1 MMGSEKR
8 GEGKLFYYGFSLEK
22 RVPKD
27 HILRRVSE
35 AIDFGFVRRSV
46 AHTYGHNGHESEDP
60 IVILKLMFLLFF
72 EDVKSERE
80 LLRMLPMR
88 LDWLWFLN
96 LDLDSEIPHHS
107 VLSKA
112 RARWGREVF
121 EQLFV
126 GVVRQCVEAQLV
138 EGSKIHLDASL
149 VAANVSRDSVVREPL
164 RRVYQEQEKKL
175 TRIEVQGKR
184 KWVSRTDPEAVV
196 VKKGKGDRPRPRYK
210 NHRAVDDRQGVI
222 TAVETTWAD
231 RSEPHEVEGLID
243 QHECSTGKPVGT
255 VVGDHQYGTNENYR
269 ACVKRGIRCHLG
281 DVQSSRGEQKAK
293 RFCREDFDYEAGSD
307 RYRCP
312 AGHYLKRYRTK
323 QLEAEGFADYRM
335 PGKRCQSCALKPQ
348 CTTSKHAR
356 RLKVP
361 LELEWV
367 ELGRAQ
373 SLSAPAYQDRRRR
386 KHLMERSFG
395 DATNCHHFK
404 QARWRG
410 LQKQSIQDLLIAVC
424 QNVRILCRHRLF
436 PLAQQGY
443 GSTRTQ
449 SSRMGALQQWLG
461 GLYRLFWPPQGGQLS
476 KITSIRFRDDTNL
489 GLVQ

>member
-1 MMGSEKR
+1 MMGTEKR

-35 AIDFGFVRRSV
+35 AVDFGFVRRSV
-46 AHTYGHNGHESEDP
+46 VHTYGHNGHESEDP
-60 IVILKLMFLLFF
+60 IVIMKLMFLLFF
-72 EDVKSERE
+72 EDIRSERE

-96 LDLDSEIPHHS
+96 LDLDSEIPDHS

-126 GVVRQCVEAQLV
+126 GVVRQCLKAKLI

-164 RRVYQEQEKKL
+164 RRVYEEAEKKL
-175 TRIEVQGKR
+175 TRIEVKGKR

-196 VKKGKGDRPRPRYK
+196 VKKGKGDRPRARYK
-210 NHRAVDDRQGVI
+210 NHRAIDDRQGVI
-222 TAVETTWAD
+222 TAVETTLAD

-243 QHECSTGKPVGT
+243 QHERSTGKPVGT

-269 ACVKRGIRCHLG
+269 RCVKRGIRCHLG
-281 DVQSSRGEQKAK
+281 DVHSSMGDKKEKL
-293 RFCREDFDYEAGSD
+293 FSREDFDYEADSD

-312 AGHYLKRYRTK
+312 AGHDLKRYRTK

-335 PGKRCQSCALKPQ
+335 QGKVCQQCALKPQ

-367 ELGRAQ
+367 ERGRAQ

-386 KHLMERSFG
+386 KHLMEGSFG

-404 QARWRG
+404 RARWRG

-424 QNVRILCRHRLF
+424 QNVRILCRHSFL
-436 PLAQQGY
+436 PVAQECFESIVQRKR
-443 GSTRTQ
+443 SVLPR
-449 SSRMGALQQWLG
+449 QQWFRSLS
-461 GLYRLFWPPQGGQLS
+461 RLFWIPKGWRLS
-476 KITSIRFRDDTNL
+476 QMARIPFGVSLITN
-489 GLVQ
+489 

>member
-1 MMGSEKR
+1 MMGTEKQ

-27 HILRRVSE
+27 HLLRRVDE
-35 AIDFGFVRRSV
+35 ALDFSFVRRSV
-46 AHTYGHNGHESEDP
+46 VQTYGHNGHESEDP
-60 IVILKLMFLLFF
+60 IVIMKLMFLLFF

-80 LLRMLPMR
+80 LMRMLPLR

-96 LDLDSEIPHHS
+96 LDLDSAIPHHS

-126 GVVRQCVEAQLV
+126 EVVRQCLKAGLV

-149 VAANVSRDSVVREPL
+149 VEANVSRDSVVRESL
-164 RRVYQEQEKKL
+164 RQVYEDAEKKL
-175 TRIEVQGKR
+175 TRIEVRRKQ

-196 VKKGKGDRPRPRYK
+196 VKKGKRDRPRARYK
-210 NHRAVDDRQGVI
+210 SHRAVDDRQGVI
-222 TAVETTWAD
+222 TAVQTTVAD
-231 RSEPHEVEGLID
+231 RSEPHEFEELVDG
-243 QHECSTGKPVGT
+243 HEKSTGKRVST

-269 ACVKRGIRCHLG
+269 RCVKRGIRCHLG
-281 DVQSSRGEQKAK
+281 DVKSSVGAQKGK
-293 RFCREDFDYEAGSD
+293 RFRHQDFDYEAGSD

-312 AGHYLKRYRTK
+312 AGHYLKRYRTQ

-335 PGKRCQSCALKPQ
+335 KGKVCRQCALKSQ
-348 CTTSKHAR
+348 CTRSKHGR

-361 LELEWV
+361 LELELV

-386 KHLMERSFG
+386 KYLMEGSFG

-404 QARWRG
+404 KARWRG
-410 LQKQSIQDLLIAVC
+410 LRKQSIQDLLIAVC
-424 QNVRILCRHRLF
+424 QNVRILCRHSLL
-436 PLAQQGY
+436 PLAQECWE
-443 GSTRTQ
+443 
-449 SSRMGALQQWLG
+449 SSRQEKQCVPSLQQRFGSLI
-461 GLYRLFWPPQGGQLS
+461 RLVWPPMSWQLRER
-476 KITSIRFRDDTNL
+476 TRIRFSC
-489 GLVQ
+489 

>member
-8 GEGKLFYYGFSLEK
+8 GEGKLFYFGFSLEK

-27 HILRRVSE
+27 HILRRVNE

-46 AHTYGHNGHESEDP
+46 AHTYGHNGHQSEDP

-72 EDVKSERE
+72 EAVKSERE

-112 RARWGREVF
+112 RARWGPEVF

-126 GVVRQCVEAQLV
+126 GVVRQCVEAKLV

-175 TRIEVQGKR
+175 TRIEVKRKR

-196 VKKGKGDRPRPRYK
+196 VKKGKGDRPQARYK

-243 QHECSTGKPVGT
+243 QHERSTGQRVTT

-269 ACVKRGIRCHLG
+269 RCVKRGIRCHLG
-281 DVQSSRGEQKAK
+281 DVKSSQGKKPEK
-293 RFCREDFDYEAGSD
+293 RFSREDFDYEASSD

-312 AGHYLKRYRTK
+312 AGHYLRRFRTR
-323 QLEAEGFADYRM
+323 QVEARGFADYRV
-335 PGKRCQSCALKPQ
+335 KAKVCRRCELKSR
-348 CTTSKHAR
+348 CTKSKHGR

-361 LELEWV
+361 LELELV

-410 LQKQSIQDLLIAVC
+410 LHKQSIQDLLIAAC
-424 QNVRILCRHRLF
+424 QNVRILCRHSFL

-443 GSTRTQ
+443 GSMPSKKHGFLT
-449 SSRMGALQQWLG
+449 LQKWFL
-461 GLYRLFWPPQGGQLS
+461 GLYRLFWPPPGWQSTQL
-476 KITSIRFRDDTNL
+476 KRIRFSI
-489 GLVQ
+489 

>member
-35 AIDFGFVRRSV
+35 AVDFGFVRRSV

-72 EDVKSERE
+72 EDVRSERE

-126 GVVRQCVEAQLV
+126 GVVRQCVEAKLV

-149 VAANVSRDSVVREPL
+149 VAANVSRDSIVREPL
-164 RRVYQEQEKKL
+164 RRIYQETEKKL
-175 TRIEVQGKR
+175 TRLEVKAKR

-196 VKKGKGDRPRPRYK
+196 VKKGKRDRPRARYK

-222 TAVETTWAD
+222 TAVETTLAD
-231 RSEPHEVEGLID
+231 RSEPHEVERLIEG
-243 QHECSTGKPVGT
+243 HEKTTGQRVST

-269 ACVKRGIRCHLG
+269 GCVKRGIRCHLG
-281 DVQSSRGEQKAK
+281 DVKSSQAEKKEK
-293 RFCREDFDYEAGSD
+293 RFSREDFEYEAALD

-312 AGHYLKRYRTK
+312 AGHYLKRYRTR
-323 QLEAEGFADYRM
+323 QVEARGFVDYRM
-335 PGKRCQSCALKPQ
+335 KGKVCRRCELKSR
-348 CTTSKHAR
+348 CTRSKHGR

-361 LELEWV
+361 LELELV

-373 SLSAPAYQDRRRR
+373 SLSAAAYQDRRRR

-424 QNVRILCRHRLF
+424 QNVRILCRHSVL
-436 PLAQQGY
+436 PLAQQAY
-443 GSTRTQ
+443 GATGSQNSFFSAIQQWFGQLYWLFGPSQDRQ
-449 SSRMGALQQWLG
+449 SSAMTRIQC
-461 GLYRLFWPPQGGQLS
+461 S
-476 KITSIRFRDDTNL
+476 
-489 GLVQ
+489 V

>member
-1 MMGSEKR
+1 MMGTER
-8 GEGKLFYYGFSLEK
+8 QGEGKLFYYGFSLEK

-35 AIDFGFVRRSV
+35 AVDFSFVRRSV
-46 AHTYGHNGHESEDP
+46 VHTYGHNGHESEDP
-60 IVILKLMFLLFF
+60 IVIMKLMFLLFF

-80 LLRMLPMR
+80 LMRMLPMR

-96 LDLDSEIPHHS
+96 LDLDSEIPDHS

-112 RARWGREVF
+112 RARWGQEVF

-126 GVVRQCVEAQLV
+126 GVVRQCLKAKLI

-164 RRVYQEQEKKL
+164 RRVYEEAEKKL
-175 TRIEVQGKR
+175 TRIEVKGKR

-196 VKKGKGDRPRPRYK
+196 VKKGKGDRPRARYK
-210 NHRAVDDRQGVI
+210 NHRAIDDRQGVI
-222 TAVETTWAD
+222 TAVETTLAD
-231 RSEPHEVEGLID
+231 RSEPHEVEELVDG
-243 QHECSTGKPVGT
+243 HEKSTGKRVST
-255 VVGDHQYGTNENYR
+255 VVGDYQYGTNENYR
-269 ACVKRGIRCHLG
+269 HCVKRGIRCHLG
-281 DVQSSRGEQKAK
+281 DVKSSLGEKK
-293 RFCREDFDYEAGSD
+293 EKLFSREDFDYEAGSD

-335 PGKRCQSCALKPQ
+335 KGKVCRQCALKPQ
-348 CTTSKHAR
+348 CTTSKHRR

-361 LELEWV
+361 LELELV

-386 KHLMERSFG
+386 KHLMEGSFG

-404 QARWRG
+404 RARWRG

-424 QNVRILCRHRLF
+424 QNIRILCRHSVL

-443 GSTRTQ
+443 GSMMQKRRYF
-449 SSRMGALQQWLG
+449 SALLQWFG
-461 GLYRLFWPPQGGQLS
+461 SLYRLVCPPLS
-476 KITSIRFRDDTNL
+476 WQISEKTRIRFSC
-489 GLVQ
+489 